1 MHVAIMDGNL
11 IWRKS
16 GFESPVKWEM
26 EVLCYN
32 GIIFFVVVGFKTSCI
47 KKKNSSV
54 IDSNIG
60 IVSKDFDGG
69 MEVPPLHKRIKYK

>member
-1 MHVAIMDGNL
+1 
-11 IWRKS
+11 
-16 GFESPVKWEM
+16 M

-47 KKKNSSV
+47 KKNNCSV

>member
-1 MHVAIMDGNL
+1 MAPYFL
-11 IWRKS
+11 LLL
-16 GFESPVKWEM
+16 
-26 EVLCYN
+26 VLKHL
-32 GIIFFVVVGFKTSCI
+32 VS

-69 MEVPPLHKRIKYK
+69 MKVPPLHKRIKYK